1 MGIFLASVILGIVP
15 MVVYALLVWR
25 LDRWEKEPFPLLLAA
40 FCWGAVPSIV
50 FALVAQL
57 VFGSPPVPEG
67 AEVSLLS
74 ELYDASFLA
83 PLTEEL
89 VKAFG
94 VFLIFTI
101 FHREIDSVLDGLIY
115 GSMVGFGF
123 SAVEN
128 VLYFAGQPDPASLV
142 LLFFLRAFIFGM
154 LHALFTGLFGVGLAL
169 GKFSSNPLGKLFWPA
184 LGLVMAMAMATHAL
198 HNYFA
203 TLGGE
208 HLLYAIGGVAI
219 GMLWFGMTAWVCLY
233 HENRWIRI
241 QLSDEVER
249 GVIFA
254 EQALAA
260 ADFWKRSSLSGGRS
274 RRHLLHEATELAYQ
288 KQKALRHGSDIDLQ
302 GRIAALRE
310 RVRTLSLADPLVA
323 SGAIRPGRPLPP
335 PLPPTRRV
343 PPPLPG

>member
-1 MGIFLASVILGIVP
+1 MTLFLASVILGIVP
-15 MVVYALLVWR
+15 MVVYALVVWR

-40 FCWGAVPSIV
+40 FCWGAVPSIL

-57 VFGSPPVPEG
+57 VFGSPPPPEG
-67 AEVSLLS
+67 GEVSLMS

-94 VFLIFTI
+94 VFLIFRI
-101 FHREIDSVLDGLIY
+101 FHREVDSVLDGLVY

-128 VLYFAGQPDPASLV
+128 AFYFMGQPDAGSLL

-169 GKFSSNPLGKLFWPA
+169 GKFSGNPFGKLFWPA
-184 LGLVMAMAMATHAL
+184 LGLGLAMATHAL

-208 HLLYAIGGVAI
+208 HLLYAILGVTI
-219 GMLWFGMTAWVCLY
+219 GVLWFGITAWVCLY

-241 QLSDEVER
+241 QLSEEVER
-249 GVIFA
+249 GVIYA

-260 ADFWKRSSLSGGRS
+260 ADFWKRGSLFGGGS

-288 KQKALRHGSDIDLQ
+288 KQKALRHGPDADMQS
-302 GRIAALRE
+302 RIAHLRE
-310 RVRTLSLADPLVA
+310 RVRSLSLADPMVA
-323 SGAIRPGRPLPP
+323 SGVIRPGRPLPP
-335 PLPPTRRV
+335 PLPPKRRM